1 MTFTEAV
8 TQAKYLWGVTG
19 MIQRQGKNHHVGH
32 RLFTIMGVEAMVRV
46 GEGTSW
52 EQAFENAQQRCSEQ
66 AIALGPNTKSY
77 AQHPAFTEPANPKS
91 TIRRYMPLA
100 RFQYLAETAQLWF
113 SRVDQMKD
121 IYEGAYP
128 ASNDTLRT
136 VQYYQELERSP
147 VALGKKPTLE
157 KYLNAIHER
166 NHGTRKCIY
175 VNCWQLNEAEDI
187 GMWERYIP
195 DGQGIAIES
204 TFSRLNQSFLSVF
217 EQPIHVGNVAYSD
230 YESPIDEDYQ
240 YRAFLTKRK
249 SYDHERELRALLW
262 LPPFTDN
269 GINYEKHDQI
279 TGIEVKVNLKTLVHR
294 IVISP
299 DAPKGFISNI
309 RALTQTFGLPD
320 PIPSALTRIPT
331 Y

>member
-1 MTFTEAV
+1 MTFVEAV
-8 TQAKYLWGVTG
+8 KQAKHLWGATG
-19 MIQRQGKNHHVGH
+19 IARRDGKIYYVGH
-32 RLFTIMGVEAMVRV
+32 RIFTVMGVEAIVKI
-46 GEGTSW
+46 GEGMSW
-52 EQAFENAQQRCSEQ
+52 ENAFENAHKRSLEQ
-66 AIALGPNTKSY
+66 EIILGPNTKSY
-77 AQHPAFTEPANPKS
+77 AQHPAFAEPKNPET

-113 SRVDQMKD
+113 SRVDRMKD
-121 IYEGAYP
+121 IHEGAYP
-128 ASNDTLRT
+128 VSNDTLRT
-136 VQYYQELERSP
+136 VQYYQELEHAP
-147 VALGKKPTLE
+147 VALGKNPTLE

-204 TFSRLNQSFLSVF
+204 TFSRLNQSFQSVF

-230 YESPIDEDYQ
+230 YESPLTEDYQ

-269 GINYEKHDQI
+269 GIDYEKHDQI

-299 DAPKGFISNI
+299 DAPN
-309 RALTQTFGLPD
+309 
-320 PIPSALTRIPT
+320 
-331 Y
+331 